1 MFHCPL
7 PRLPVVLFACWP
19 VLAPAQS
26 GPPSRDMPDDLP
38 SSEATLARPLVT
50 GRHGMVTALHPL
62 AAMAGMKIL
71 LQGGNAFDAAAAAAL
86 AVAVVDPKN
95 STIGGQGFATMYVAK
110 EKRVRALNF
119 FGPSPKLA
127 TIEAVRGRDYSHGYL
142 SPVMPS
148 CLAGYAAMHEKYGRL
163 PWREVVQPA
172 IELAERGFA
181 VTEDFAGVLQVMEP
195 ELDFPTT
202 RAVFFPGGRALR
214 VGELFRQPDL
224 ARTLREVA
232 EHGAAVF
239 YTGDMARR
247 IGTFFEQHGGL
258 MRYEDLAGYQ
268 PEWVEPLS
276 INYRGYQVYTTPP
289 NSSGVAL
296 LLQLNIL
303 QGYELTKL
311 GHNTP
316 DYLNLIAEVQRVG
329 IADRNRYVADPEAIA
344 VPVSRLLSEEYA
356 ASRRALIRL
365 GAVMPG
371 VPDPRLADEKPAR
384 SNTTHLTVV
393 DGEGN
398 MVSLTQTLGAWFGSG
413 VVVADTGVV
422 FSNQMRHLHTI
433 ADSPSQLGPGRR
445 PRSNQSPVIVLK
457 DGEPVL
463 AIGTPGTEG
472 IWQRLVQV
480 LVNII
485 DFKMDVQQAVTAP
498 RLLHGG
504 PTRVVLNPPPQVKME
519 DRISPATAAE
529 LRARGYRVDLM
540 PDDEGSVNGVMRDP
554 ATGLLYGGADPRRWG
569 HEEGWWGPANSVY
582 AVGW

>member
-1 MFHCPL
+1 MFHPKI
-7 PRLPVVLFACWP
+7 PRLPVVLLVCWP
-19 VLAPAQS
+19 VLAAAQT
-26 GPPSRDMPDDLP
+26 GPSPRAMPDDMP

-50 GRHGMVTALHPL
+50 GRQGMVTALHPL

-71 LQGGNAFDAAAAAAL
+71 LQGGNAFDAAAAAAM

-119 FGPSPKLA
+119 FGPSPQLA
-127 TIEAVRGRDYSHGYL
+127 TIEAVKGKNYEHGYL
-142 SPVMPS
+142 SPVLPS
-148 CLAGYAAMHEKYGRL
+148 GLAGYAAMHQQYGRL

-172 IELAERGFA
+172 LELAERGFA
-181 VTEDFAGVLQVMEP
+181 VTEDFAGVLRVMEP

-202 RAVFFPGGRALR
+202 RAVFFSGGQGPR
-214 VGELFRQPDL
+214 VGDLFRQPDL

-232 EHGAAVF
+232 EHGAAAF
-239 YTGDMARR
+239 YQGDIARR
-247 IGTFFEQHGGL
+247 IGAFFEKHGGL
-258 MRYEDLAGYQ
+258 IRYEDLAAYRPQ
-268 PEWVEPLS
+268 WVEPLS
-276 INYRGYQVYTTPP
+276 VNYRGYQVYTTPP

-303 QGYELTKL
+303 RGYDLAKL

-316 DYLNLIAEVQRVG
+316 DYLNLLAEVQRVG

-344 VPVSRLLSEEYA
+344 VPVARLLSEDYA
-356 ASRRALIRL
+356 ASRRALIKI
-365 GAVMPG
+365 GAAMPG

-457 DGEPVL
+457 DGEPVI

-485 DFKMDVQQAVTAP
+485 DFKMDVQQAVAAP

-504 PTRVVLNPPPQVKME
+504 PTRVALNPPPHVKME
-519 DRISPATAAE
+519 DRLPAATAAE
-529 LRARGYRVDLM
+529 LRARGYRVDLI
-540 PDDEGSVNGVMRDP
+540 PDDEGSVNGVQRDP

>member
-1 MFHCPL
+1 
-7 PRLPVVLFACWP
+7 
-19 VLAPAQS
+19 
-26 GPPSRDMPDDLP
+26 
-38 SSEATLARPLVT
+38 
-50 GRHGMVTALHPL
+50 
-62 AAMAGMKIL
+62 
-71 LQGGNAFDAAAAAAL
+71 
-86 AVAVVDPKN
+86 
-95 STIGGQGFATMYVAK
+95 
-110 EKRVRALNF
+110 
-119 FGPSPKLA
+119 
-127 TIEAVRGRDYSHGYL
+127 
-142 SPVMPS
+142 MPS

-172 IELAERGFA
+172 LELAERGFA
-181 VTEDFAGVLQVMEP
+181 VTEDFAGVLQVMRP

-202 RAVFFPGGRALR
+202 QAVFFPGGHAPQA
-214 VGELFRQPDL
+214 GDLFRQPDL

-232 EHGAAVF
+232 EHGAAAF
-239 YTGDMARR
+239 YRGDIARR
-247 IGTFFEQHGGL
+247 IGQFFEQHGGL
-258 MRYEDLAGYQ
+258 IRYEDLAGYQ
-268 PEWVEPLS
+268 PQWVEPLS
-276 INYRGYQVYTTPP
+276 VSYRGYQVYTTPP

-303 QGYELTKL
+303 QGYDLAKL

-316 DYLNLIAEVQRVG
+316 DYLNLIAEVQRVA

-344 VPVSRLLSEEYA
+344 VPVERLLSEDYA
-356 ASRRALIRL
+356 ASRRALIKL
-365 GAVMPG
+365 GSAMPG
-371 VPDPRLADEKPAR
+371 VPDPQLADEKPAR

-445 PRSNQSPVIVLK
+445 PRSNQSPIIVLK

-480 LVNII
+480 LANII
-485 DFKMDVQQAVTAP
+485 DFKMDVQQAVNAP
-498 RLLHGG
+498 RMLHGG
-504 PTRVVLNPPPQVKME
+504 PTRVALNPPPHVKME
-519 DRISPATAAE
+519 DRIPAATAAE
-529 LRARGYRVDLM
+529 LRARGYRIDLI
-540 PDDEGSVNGVMRDP
+540 PDDEGSVNGVQRDP
-554 ATGLLYGGADPRRWG
+554 VTGLLYGGADPRRWG